1 MGEAGDE
8 QAAGASLSPSTLGL
22 FLIGLVLMLGGAEL
36 LVRGASRLAG
46 AFGISPLVIGLTVVA
61 WGTGSP
67 ELAVGLKAALAG
79 SPALTIGNVVGSN
92 IANILLIL
100 GVAALLVPLTVA
112 QRLIQ
117 LHIPLMIG
125 VSVLTLLV
133 SLDGRIS
140 TFEGLIFVSLL
151 VGYTAWTIH
160 ESRRT
165 RRATIEK
172 QARELGEEAGPDA
185 PGWGLLVAH
194 GAMIPGGLFLLIK
207 GSDLL
212 VESASALARA
222 FGLSDLLI
230 GLTIVAIGT
239 SLPELATSAIAAAKG
254 ERDIAVGN
262 AIGSNIFN
270 LLAVLGITAIVAP
283 GGIEVPAAALIFD
296 IPIMIAV
303 AIACLPVFFAG
314 YIIDRRNGAL
324 FLALYAVYIA
334 YLVLEG
340 TQHWALGGFTAV
352 VLMFMLPLV
361 VFTMVLLAYQG
372 WRKR

>member
-1 MGEAGDE
+1 MS
-8 QAAGASLSPSTLGL
+8 ASVIGV
-22 FLIGLVLMLGGAEL
+22 FLVGLVVLLFGAEL
-36 LVRGASRLAG
+36 LVRGAARLAG
-46 AFGISPLVIGLTVVA
+46 AAGISPLVIGLTVVA

-112 QRLIQ
+112 QRLIR
-117 LHIPLMIG
+117 LDIPLMIG

-140 TFEGLIFVSLL
+140 TFEGLIFIGLL
-151 VGYTAWTIH
+151 VGYTVWTVRA
-160 ESRRT
+160 SRRE
-165 RRATIEK
+165 RRAVIEEY
-172 QARELGEEAGPDA
+172 AREFGDEAGPVG
-185 PGWGLLVAH
+185 PPWPQMVAH
-194 GAMIPGGLFLLIK
+194 GAMIPGGLFLLIA
-207 GSDLL
+207 GSDWL
-212 VESASALARA
+212 VEGASALARA
-222 FGLSDLLI
+222 FGLSELVI

-239 SLPELATSAIAAAKG
+239 SLPELATSAVAGAKG

-270 LLAVLGITAIVAP
+270 LLAVLGITAVAAP
-283 GGIEVPAAALIFD
+283 GGFEVPLAARSLD

-303 AIACLPVFFAG
+303 AFACLPVFFAG
-314 YIIDRRNGAL
+314 SIIDRWNGAL
-324 FLALYAVYIA
+324 FLVLYAGYLT
-334 YLVLEG
+334 YLVLAG
-340 TQHWALGGFTAV
+340 TQHAALGGFTAV
-352 VLMFMLPLV
+352 MLMFVLPLV
-361 VFTMVLLAYQG
+361 AFTMLLLAYQG

>member
-8 QAAGASLSPSTLGL
+8 QAAGASLSPSTLVL
-22 FLIGLVLMLGGAEL
+22 FLGGLVLMLVGAEL

-67 ELAVGLKAALAG
+67 ELAVGLEAALTG

-100 GVAALLVPLTVA
+100 GAAALLVPLTVA
-112 QRLIQ
+112 QRLIR
-117 LHIPLMIG
+117 LDIPLMIG

-140 TFEGLIFVSLL
+140 KLEGLIFIGLL
-151 VGYTAWTIH
+151 VGYTLWTIH
-160 ESRRT
+160 ESRST
-165 RRATIEK
+165 RRAVKEEY
-172 QARELGEEAGPDA
+172 AREFGDEAGPVH
-185 PGWGLLVAH
+185 PPWPQLITCGLW
-194 GAMIPGGLFLLIK
+194 ISGGLFLLIK

-212 VESASALARA
+212 VDGASALARA
-222 FGLSDLLI
+222 FGLSELVI
-230 GLTIVAIGT
+230 GLSIVAIGT
-239 SLPELATSAIAAAKG
+239 SLPELATSAIAGAKG

-270 LLAVLGITAIVAP
+270 LLAVLGITAVAAP
-283 GGIEVPAAALIFD
+283 GGIEVPLAARSLD

-303 AIACLPVFFAG
+303 AFACLPVFFAG
-314 YIIDRRNGAL
+314 YIIDRWNGAL
-324 FLALYAVYIA
+324 FLALYAA
-334 YLVLEG
+334 YLAYLLLAG
-340 TQHWALGGFTAV
+340 TQHAALGGFTTV
-352 VLMFMLPLV
+352 MLMFVLPLV
-361 VFTMVLLAYQG
+361 AFTMVLLAYQG

>member
-1 MGEAGDE
+1 M
-8 QAAGASLSPSTLGL
+8 SPLTLAL
-22 FLIGLVLMLGGAEL
+22 FLGGLALMLVGAEL

-67 ELAVGLKAALAG
+67 ELAVGLEAALAG

-112 QRLIQ
+112 QRLLR

-165 RRATIEK
+165 RRAAIEK
-172 QARELGEEAGPDA
+172 QARELGEEAGPGA
-185 PGWGLLVAH
+185 PGWRFLVAY
-194 GAMIPGGLFLLIK
+194 GVMIALGLVMLIK
-207 GSDLL
+207 GSDWL
-212 VESASALARA
+212 VEGASALARA
-222 FGLSDLLI
+222 FGLSELVI
-230 GLTIVAIGT
+230 GLTVVAIGT
-239 SLPELATSAIAAAKG
+239 SLPELATSAIAGARG

-270 LLAVLGITAIVAP
+270 LLAVLGITAIAAP
-283 GGIEVPAAALIFD
+283 GGIEVEPAALRLD
-296 IPIMIAV
+296 IPIMIVV
-303 AIACLPVFFAG
+303 ATACLPVFFAG
-314 YIIDRRNGAL
+314 YIIDRWNGAL
-324 FLALYAVYIA
+324 FLALYAVYLA
-334 YLVLEG
+334 YLVLES
-340 TQHWALGGFTAV
+340 TQHWALSGFTAV
-352 VLMFMLPLV
+352 MLMFVLPLAA
-361 VFTMVLLAYQG
+361 FTMLLLAYQS
-372 WRKR
+372 WHKR